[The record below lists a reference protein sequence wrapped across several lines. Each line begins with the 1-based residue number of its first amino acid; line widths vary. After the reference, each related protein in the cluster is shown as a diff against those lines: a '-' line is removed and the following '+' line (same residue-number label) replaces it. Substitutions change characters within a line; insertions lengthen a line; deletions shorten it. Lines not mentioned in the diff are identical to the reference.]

1 MLHNILY
8 IYLIRTKPKFTSAIY
23 IHIYIPRLLNSL
35 GDDLVDK
42 IEETMSEDKNL
53 EWMMMDLAT
62 IVTVEV
68 STVSFFKLLRESALA

>member
-1 MLHNILY
+1 MREG
-8 IYLIRTKPKFTSAIY
+8 LIHGNTVY
-23 IHIYIPRLLNSL
+23 IYIPRLLNSL

>member
-8 IYLIRTKPKFTSAIY
+8 IYLIRTKPFTSAIY
-23 IHIYIPRLLNSL
+23 ILIHIPRLLNSL

>member
-1 MLHNILY
+1 M
-8 IYLIRTKPKFTSAIY
+8 
-23 IHIYIPRLLNSL
+23 
-35 GDDLVDK
+35 DK